1 MIPIYN
7 MFVPQGTTFTLTIT
21 FVARNLTSYTAHMQG
36 RTEFGAA
43 TTAWSWSTSNG
54 YLSIAAATDSILTI
68 TATATQTAAL
78 TAGEGV
84 YDLQLTSPGGVV
96 DRPLQGTYTIDARV
110 TQ

>member
-1 MIPIYN
+1 
-7 MFVPQGTTFTLTIT
+7 
-21 FVARNLTSYTAHMQG
+21 MQG

-43 TTAWSWSTSNG
+43 TTAWSWSTANG

-96 DRPLQGTYTIDARV
+96 DRPMQGTYTIDARV
-110 TQ
+110 TT